1 MKEATGELSMT
12 VITIIAIVA
21 IAGIITFL
29 APLVKN
35 YINGTWTGLSQN
47 CPTGSTIQNGVC
59 VPTGN

>member
-29 APLVKN
+29 VPFIRN
-35 YINGTWTGLSQN
+35 YINDSWNNLSTTKAAYVEIIDSEFSN
-47 CPTGSTIQNGVC
+47 M
-59 VPTGN
+59 